1 MDSITG
7 RSAGWPQIDFYGVP
21 AEASAVTIARHTT
34 PETGDTTA
42 RPCRAHHQIPP
53 SPDPGHSLTHRGTI
67 VRVRRGADVEDTP
80 TSAEGHELVAQP
92 ETPTMPVPPPSTL
105 WRGGSP
111 YLIVERGQR
120 YTLGW
125 HDTKSDGPCF
135 VVARVGALG
144 AKAVDRFPLTKDG
157 WAQAWSALVQLD
169 PGGAQAVAGKLQE
182 RITAGAARKAE
193 QDRWAQV
200 FEAFANA
207 GDATVFRALGVQ
219 VLVDDG
225 DVYTIGLQNSEAKI
239 NASRLLG
246 PLAGAQAMVTDGS
259 QAWSPGRAM
268 LLPIALT
275 GLATKTKAD
284 AAVVFPDGTVHTSP
298 LDGNT
303 GVREAQKQV
312 VQFNALAG
320 ANAPA
325 AAEAAIDPA
334 ARLWKLQELLDA
346 GLITQDEYETKR
358 AEIISS
364 I

>member
-1 MDSITG
+1 MF
-7 RSAGWPQIDFYGVP
+7 A
-21 AEASAVTIARHTT
+21 
-34 PETGDTTA
+34 
-42 RPCRAHHQIPP
+42 
-53 SPDPGHSLTHRGTI
+53 
-67 VRVRRGADVEDTP
+67 
-80 TSAEGHELVAQP
+80 
-92 ETPTMPVPPPSTL
+92 
-105 WRGGSP
+105 
-111 YLIVERGQR
+111 
-120 YTLGW
+120 
-125 HDTKSDGPCF
+125 
-135 VVARVGALG
+135 
-144 AKAVDRFPLTKDG
+144 
-157 WAQAWSALVQLD
+157 
-169 PGGAQAVAGKLQE
+169 
-182 RITAGAARKAE
+182 
-193 QDRWAQV
+193 
-200 FEAFANA
+200 AFANA

-303 GVREAQKQV
+303 AVREAQKQV

-320 ANAPA
+320 ASTPA
-325 AAEAAIDPA
+325 ATEAAIDPA
-334 ARLWKLQELLDA
+334 ARLRKLQELLDA
-346 GLITQDEYETKR
+346 GLITQDEYGTKR
-358 AEIISS
+358 AEIISA